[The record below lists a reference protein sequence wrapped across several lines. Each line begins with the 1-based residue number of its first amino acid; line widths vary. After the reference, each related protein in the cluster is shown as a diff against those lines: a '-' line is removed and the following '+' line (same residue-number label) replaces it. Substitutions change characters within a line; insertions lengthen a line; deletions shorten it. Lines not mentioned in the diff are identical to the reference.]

1 MSGTAARFPHPA
13 VLDRTVSDGGVLLLP
28 SDKISNW
35 SGVLNVSPING
46 IDFGQESLSDFCP
59 IVICAIRPAGMLA
72 CSFAGQRDNR
82 GG

>member
-1 MSGTAARFPHPA
+1 MAARLQVYSEA
-13 VLDRTVSDGGVLLLP
+13 VKGFDAALRYLEWQIFDYL
-28 SDKISNW
+28 
-35 SGVLNVSPING
+35 NG
-46 IDFGQESLSDFCP
+46 IDFGQESFSDFCP